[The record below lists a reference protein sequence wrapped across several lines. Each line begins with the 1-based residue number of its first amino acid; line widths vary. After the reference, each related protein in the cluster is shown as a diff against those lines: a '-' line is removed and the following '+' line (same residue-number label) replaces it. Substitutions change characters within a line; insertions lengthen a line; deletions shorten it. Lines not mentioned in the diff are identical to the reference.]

1 MPASKGPNNFTHI
14 QGPGSIGWG
23 CRSINL
29 VCIDISS
36 SLMIRSNTVTNI
48 IVICRDLVYVKG
60 DIMELEQ
67 QTVDGKQQASNHRCS

>member
-1 MPASKGPNNFTHI
+1 
-14 QGPGSIGWG
+14 
-23 CRSINL
+23 
-29 VCIDISS
+29 
-36 SLMIRSNTVTNI
+36 MIRSNTVTNI